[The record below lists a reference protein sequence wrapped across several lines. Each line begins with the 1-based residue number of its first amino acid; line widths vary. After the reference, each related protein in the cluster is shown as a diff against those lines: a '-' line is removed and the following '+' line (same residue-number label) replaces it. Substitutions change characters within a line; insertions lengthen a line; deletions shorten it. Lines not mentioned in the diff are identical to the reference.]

1 MKCRRIAALVLAGM
15 MFAGTLSTVPA
26 HAEADNMRVTL
37 NGEALA
43 DGGYII
49 DGKTYVSV
57 RQLQDAL
64 QAFVHF
70 DEKTKK
76 LYVEKPNV
84 HMLLFQGKNPFG
96 KVETGRTSFS
106 VLVQVDSLKTE
117 VDSIRLTITD
127 PKGNTSTIQ
136 EKEDKG
142 LKGKDNFWFRSE
154 EYKYDFKSK
163 GVYTINCYMRQ
174 KNGDYTLLSQLKVE
188 AVK

>member
-15 MFAGTLSTVPA
+15 MFGGTLLSAVPA

-106 VLVQVDSLKTE
+106 ALVQVDSLKTE
-117 VDSIRLTITD
+117 VDAIRLTITD

-136 EKEDKG
+136 EKD

-163 GVYTINCYMRQ
+163 GVYTINCYMRK
-174 KNGDYTLLSQLKVE
+174 KNEDFTLLSQIKVE
-188 AVK
+188 AIK